1 MKNIFKKTLR
11 GIVQITKPATPK
23 FEKPVT
29 NIRTANQQIQ
39 ELRDQLKEGSSIPRT
54 DDSDQA
60 VESQMTK
67 VEAKSKSLGD
77 IVQQAKAYLANA
89 PKTVSKSYD
98 VAPSV
103 SALVADAMKI
113 EALKQADSDQAEQ
126 YKQAMV
132 KKLRTDPRYKNKLTL
147 ADMQNE
153 KTMIA
158 RMALIDAQDAFA
170 TATKDANKRSPEAI
184 AKEMFEN
191 NIRKTSEP
199 IFFCP
204 SEGYYLVRNVVGN
217 LSRVFIKP
225 DQSGMAIKVSGIN
238 SFVGLVHRTPGSTQ
252 GGNIA
257 TVGNQ
262 GGLDISEAEF
272 LSIISNK
279 PSFDELAR
287 TYYLKINRNVDVDM
301 TKPVIPLW

>member
-147 ADMQNE
+147 
-153 KTMIA
+153 
-158 RMALIDAQDAFA
+158 
-170 TATKDANKRSPEAI
+170 
-184 AKEMFEN
+184 
-191 NIRKTSEP
+191 
-199 IFFCP
+199 
-204 SEGYYLVRNVVGN
+204 
-217 LSRVFIKP
+217 
-225 DQSGMAIKVSGIN
+225 
-238 SFVGLVHRTPGSTQ
+238 
-252 GGNIA
+252 
-257 TVGNQ
+257 
-262 GGLDISEAEF
+262 
-272 LSIISNK
+272 
-279 PSFDELAR
+279 
-287 TYYLKINRNVDVDM
+287 
-301 TKPVIPLW
+301 